1 VHRRR
6 TATSSLTALAAAA
19 VLVASCSSSSDTSAT
34 STTERATTTS
44 TEPSEPLTILVT
56 NDDGIGAPGIDALVT
71 ALSALDAVEVVVVAP
86 AANQSGSGDTTT
98 AGPVAHSAGA
108 TASGVAGTAVQGLPA
123 DTIAVALDELGVEPD
138 VVVSGVN
145 EGQNV
150 GIVAPISGT
159 LGAARTALRR
169 GIPAVASSA
178 GIGELA
184 DFATGARLV
193 VDWITEHRAE
203 LLAGTAPHDTVTS
216 FNVPGCQTGT
226 TKELI
231 EVPLATALPA
241 GVNPFVTADCSLPDA
256 QPPADDV
263 AGLVAG
269 HLVVTAVP
277 AEL

>member
-1 VHRRR
+1 MHRRR
-6 TATSSLTALAAAA
+6 ATSSLIVPAVVA
-19 VLVASCSSSSDTSAT
+19 VLLASCSSDGPSAT
-34 STTERATTTS
+34 STTEQSTTTT
-44 TEPSEPLTILVT
+44 TEALEPLTVLVT

-71 ALSALDAVEVVVVAP
+71 ALSAIDAVEVVVVAP
-86 AANQSGSGDTTT
+86 ATNQSGSGDTTT
-98 AGPVAHSAGA
+98 AGPVAHSAGT

-123 DTIAVALDELGVEPD
+123 DTIAVALDELGVDPD

-150 GIVAPISGT
+150 GVVARISGT

-178 GIGELA
+178 GIAELA

-193 VDWITEHRAE
+193 VDWISEHRAE
-203 LLAGTAPHDTVTS
+203 LLAGTAQHDTVTS
-216 FNVPGCQTGT
+216 FNVPGCQTGVA
-226 TKELI
+226 KELI
-231 EVPLATALPA
+231 EVPLATAMPE
-241 GVNPFVTADCSLPDA
+241 GVNPFVTADCSRPDPQA
-256 QPPADDV
+256 PADDV
-263 AGLVAG
+263 AGLVGG